1 VHLDKNANG
10 RIRIY
15 LGELMDKKILSQLEY
30 SGGEIAAGI
39 SICTDLLQAA
49 AEFVFSLL
57 TLETGTYTIQTREL
71 LPDHRVIIGD
81 PKTLLL
87 KRPYVVGFY
96 GIRSPDPGGTVTE
109 DLRSVDDRLIETLGA
124 FGVGLYNTA
133 RLGGEY
139 VNTAVLS
146 DRYASQR
153 WAAENSLHQAASNK
167 LAPRCYRKVLKF
179 TGDIDGWPK
188 ECRFNLDEVI
198 LLE

>member
-1 VHLDKNANG
+1 
-10 RIRIY
+10 
-15 LGELMDKKILSQLEY
+15 
-30 SGGEIAAGI
+30 
-39 SICTDLLQAA
+39 
-49 AEFVFSLL
+49 
-57 TLETGTYTIQTREL
+57 
-71 LPDHRVIIGD
+71 
-81 PKTLLL
+81 
-87 KRPYVVGFY
+87 
-96 GIRSPDPGGTVTE
+96 
-109 DLRSVDDRLIETLGA
+109 VDDRLIETLGA